1 MKLIFHKRYIGN
13 ACLKE
18 SVGNYGA
25 FYLHI
30 GGKKKMSEKV
40 LQYDKPSLQGTLT
53 IPGDKSVSHR
63 SVMFGAIAK
72 GKTTVDGFLLGEDC
86 LSTIDCFRKL
96 GVKIDVEGTNV
107 SIDSPGIDGWQ
118 EPSEVLYTGNSG
130 TTTRLM
136 LGILAGSNVHTVMT
150 GDASIGKRPMRR
162 VIDPLRQMG
171 AHITGRANGQYT
183 PLAIQGTTLRAIDY
197 HMPVA
202 SAQVKSAI
210 LLAGLRA
217 EGTTIV
223 RETEISRDH
232 TERMLRQFGA
242 KVDEADGVISI
253 QGGQTLTGTH
263 VSVPGDISSAAFF
276 LVAGAI
282 CEGSKIMLKNVGINP
297 TRDGIIEVLQN
308 MGAAMTLMPNEDSQS
323 EPTATITIETSALKG
338 TTIEGDIIPRLI
350 DEIPI
355 LALLATQAH
364 GKTIIK
370 DAEELK
376 VKETDRITAVVDELK
391 KLGANIEATEDGM
404 IIEGPTPLQGAS
416 LKTYGDH
423 RIGMMGAVAALITD
437 GAVTLDD
444 AECIA
449 VSYPPFFE
457 HIEVVK

>member
-1 MKLIFHKRYIGN
+1 
-13 ACLKE
+13 
-18 SVGNYGA
+18 
-25 FYLHI
+25 
-30 GGKKKMSEKV
+30 MSEKV
-40 LQYDKPSLQGTLT
+40 LQYHKPSLQGHLT

-63 SVMFGAIAK
+63 SVMFGAIAT

-96 GVKIDVEGTNV
+96 GVKIDVDGTNV
-107 SIDSPGIDGWQ
+107 TIESAGMEAWQ

-136 LGILAGSNVHTVMT
+136 LGILAGSNVHSVMT

-171 AHITGRANGQYT
+171 AHITGRADGQYT
-183 PLAIQGTTLRAIDY
+183 PLAIQGSTLQAIDY
-197 HMPVA
+197 QMPVA

-217 EGTTIV
+217 QGTTVV

-242 KVDEADGVISI
+242 QLTVEEGVISFE
-253 QGGQTLTGTH
+253 GGQTLLGTH

-282 CEGSKIMLKNVGINP
+282 CQDSKVVLENVGINP
-297 TRDGIIEVLQN
+297 TRDGVIEVLRN
-308 MGAAMTLMPNEDSQS
+308 MGASMTVVPNEDNQF
-323 EPTATITIETSALKG
+323 EPTATITIETSTLKG
-338 TTIEGDIIPRLI
+338 TIIEGDIIPRLI

-364 GKTIIK
+364 GTTIIK

-376 VKETDRITAVVDELK
+376 VKETDRITAVVDELQ
-391 KLGANIEATEDGM
+391 KLGARIEATKDGM
-404 IIEGPTPLQGAS
+404 VIEGPTPLQGAS

-423 RIGMMGAVAALITD
+423 RIGMMGAVAALITN

-449 VSYPPFFE
+449 VSYPSFFE
-457 HIEVVK
+457 HVEAVKK

>member
-1 MKLIFHKRYIGN
+1 
-13 ACLKE
+13 
-18 SVGNYGA
+18 
-25 FYLHI
+25 
-30 GGKKKMSEKV
+30 MSEKV
-40 LQYDKPSLQGTLT
+40 LQYHKPSLQGHLT

-63 SVMFGAIAK
+63 SVMFGAIAT

-96 GVKIDVEGTNV
+96 GVKIDVDGTNV
-107 SIDSPGIDGWQ
+107 TIESAGMEAWQ

-136 LGILAGSNVHTVMT
+136 LGILAGSNVHSVMT

-171 AHITGRANGQYT
+171 AHITGRADGQYT
-183 PLAIQGTTLRAIDY
+183 PLAIQGTTLQAIDY
-197 HMPVA
+197 QMPVA

-217 EGTTIV
+217 QGTTVV

-242 KVDEADGVISI
+242 QLTVEEGVISFE
-253 QGGQTLTGTH
+253 GGQTLLGTH

-282 CEGSKIMLKNVGINP
+282 CQNSKVVLENVGINP
-297 TRDGIIEVLQN
+297 TRDGVIEVLRN
-308 MGAAMTLMPNEDSQS
+308 MGASMTVVPNEEDQF
-323 EPTATITIETSALKG
+323 EPTATITIETSTLKG
-338 TTIEGDIIPRLI
+338 TIIEGDIIPRLI

-364 GKTIIK
+364 GTTIIK

-376 VKETDRITAVVDELK
+376 VKETDRITAVVDELQ
-391 KLGANIEATEDGM
+391 KLGARIEATEDGM
-404 IIEGPTPLQGAS
+404 VIEVPTPLQGAS

-423 RIGMMGAVAALITD
+423 RIGMMGAVAALITN

-449 VSYPPFFE
+449 VSYPSFFE
-457 HIEVVK
+457 HVETVKK

>member
-1 MKLIFHKRYIGN
+1 
-13 ACLKE
+13 
-18 SVGNYGA
+18 
-25 FYLHI
+25 
-30 GGKKKMSEKV
+30 MSEKV
-40 LQYDKPSLQGTLT
+40 LQYHKPSLQGHLT

-63 SVMFGAIAK
+63 SVMFGAIAT

-96 GVKIDVEGTNV
+96 GVKIDVDGTNV
-107 SIDSPGIDGWQ
+107 TIESAGMEAWQ

-136 LGILAGSNVHTVMT
+136 LGILAGSNVHSVMT

-171 AHITGRANGQYT
+171 AHITGRADGQYT
-183 PLAIQGTTLRAIDY
+183 PLAIQGTTLQAIDY
-197 HMPVA
+197 QMPVA

-217 EGTTIV
+217 QGTTVV

-242 KVDEADGVISI
+242 QLTVEEGVISFE
-253 QGGQTLTGTH
+253 GGQTLLGTH

-282 CEGSKIMLKNVGINP
+282 CQDSKVVLENVGINP
-297 TRDGIIEVLQN
+297 TRDGVIEVLRN
-308 MGAAMTLMPNEDSQS
+308 MGASMSVVPNEDDQF
-323 EPTATITIETSALKG
+323 EPTATITIETSTLKG
-338 TTIEGDIIPRLI
+338 TIIEGDIIPRLI

-355 LALLATQAH
+355 LALLGTQAH
-364 GKTIIK
+364 GTTIIK

-376 VKETDRITAVVDELK
+376 VKETDRITAVVDELQ
-391 KLGANIEATEDGM
+391 KLGARIEATEDGM
-404 IIEGPTPLQGAS
+404 VIEGPTPLQGAS

-423 RIGMMGAVAALITD
+423 RIGMMGAVAALITN

-449 VSYPPFFE
+449 VSYPSFFE
-457 HIEVVK
+457 HVEAVKK

>member
-1 MKLIFHKRYIGN
+1 MT
-13 ACLKE
+13 
-18 SVGNYGA
+18 
-25 FYLHI
+25 
-30 GGKKKMSEKV
+30 EKV
-40 LQYDKPSLQGTLT
+40 LNYNKPSLNGRLT
-53 IPGDKSVSHR
+53 VPGDKSISHR
-63 SVMFGAIAK
+63 SVMFGAIAQ

-96 GVKIDVEGTNV
+96 GVKIDVDGTNV
-107 SIDSPGIDGWQ
+107 TIESDGMDAWQ
-118 EPSEVLYTGNSG
+118 EPTEVLYTGNSG

-136 LGILAGSNVHTVMT
+136 LGILAGSDIHTIMT

-183 PLAIQGTTLRAIDY
+183 PLAIQGTKLQAIDY
-197 HMPVA
+197 QMPVA

-217 EGTTIV
+217 EGTTVV
-223 RETEISRDH
+223 RETEVSRDH

-242 KVDEADGVISI
+242 QVDEENGVVSFK
-253 QGGQTLTGTH
+253 GGQSLTGTH

-282 CEGSKIMLKNVGINP
+282 CGNSKIVLENVGVNP

-308 MGAAMTLMPNEDSQS
+308 MSATMSMVQANDGQA
-323 EPTATITIETSALKG
+323 EPTATIQIQTSTLNG
-338 TTIEGDIIPRLI
+338 TTIEGAIIPRLI

-355 LALLATQAH
+355 IALLATQAH

-376 VKETDRITAVVDELK
+376 VKETDRITAVVTELK
-391 KLGANIEATEDGM
+391 KLGAQIEATEDGM
-404 IIEGPTPLQGAS
+404 IIEGPTPLKGAS
-416 LKTYGDH
+416 LQTYGDH

-437 GAVTLDD
+437 GAITLDD
-444 AECIA
+444 AQCIA
-449 VSYPPFFE
+449 VSYPSFFE
-457 HIEVVK
+457 HIEAVK

>member
-1 MKLIFHKRYIGN
+1 
-13 ACLKE
+13 
-18 SVGNYGA
+18 
-25 FYLHI
+25 
-30 GGKKKMSEKV
+30 MSEKI
-40 LQYDKPSLQGTLT
+40 LQYNKPSLQGTLT

-63 SVMFGAIAK
+63 SVMFGAIAT

-107 SIDSPGIDGWQ
+107 SIDSPGIDEWQ

-136 LGILAGSNVHTVMT
+136 LGILAGSKVHSVMT

-183 PLAIQGTTLRAIDY
+183 PLAIQGTPLQAIDY

-202 SAQVKSAI
+202 SAQVKSAV

-242 KVDEADGVISI
+242 EIDVMDGVISFE
-253 QGGQTLTGTH
+253 GGQTLTGTH

-282 CEGSKIMLKNVGINP
+282 CQNSKITLENVGINP
-297 TRDGIIEVLQN
+297 TRDGIIEILQN
-308 MGAAMTLMPNEDSQS
+308 MGASMTVIPNEDSQS
-323 EPTATITIETSALKG
+323 EPTATITIETSTLKA
-338 TTIEGDIIPRLI
+338 TTIEGEIIPRLI

-355 LALLATQAH
+355 LALLATQAY

-376 VKETDRITAVVDELK
+376 VKETDRIAAVVDELR
-391 KLGANIEATEDGM
+391 KLGAKIEATEDGM
-404 IIEGPTPLQGAS
+404 MIEGPTPLQGSS
-416 LKTYGDH
+416 LQTYGDH
-423 RIGMMGAVAALITD
+423 RIGMMGAIAALITE
-437 GAVTLDD
+437 GTVTLDD
-444 AECIA
+444 ADCIA
-449 VSYPPFFE
+449 VSYPTFFE
-457 HIEVVK
+457 HIESVK

>member
-1 MKLIFHKRYIGN
+1 
-13 ACLKE
+13 
-18 SVGNYGA
+18 
-25 FYLHI
+25 
-30 GGKKKMSEKV
+30 MSEKV

-171 AHITGRANGQYT
+171 THITGRANGQYT

-242 KVDEADGVISI
+242 KVDEVDGVISI

-308 MGAAMTLMPNEDSQS
+308 MGATMTLMPNEDTQS

-391 KLGANIEATEDGM
+391 KLGANIESTEDGM
-404 IIEGPTPLQGAS
+404 IIEGPTPLRGAS

-444 AECIA
+444 ADCIA

>member
-1 MKLIFHKRYIGN
+1 
-13 ACLKE
+13 
-18 SVGNYGA
+18 
-25 FYLHI
+25 
-30 GGKKKMSEKV
+30 MSEKV
-40 LQYDKPSLQGTLT
+40 LQYHKPSLQGHLT

-63 SVMFGAIAK
+63 SVMFGAIAT

-96 GVKIDVEGTNV
+96 GVKIDVDGTNV
-107 SIDSPGIDGWQ
+107 TIESAGMEAWQ

-136 LGILAGSNVHTVMT
+136 LGILAGSNVHSVMT

-171 AHITGRANGQYT
+171 AHITGRADGQYT
-183 PLAIQGTTLRAIDY
+183 PLAIQGTTLQAIDY
-197 HMPVA
+197 QMPVA

-217 EGTTIV
+217 QGTTVV

-242 KVDEADGVISI
+242 QITVEEGVISFE
-253 QGGQTLTGTH
+253 GGQTLLGTH

-282 CEGSKIMLKNVGINP
+282 CQNSKVVLENVGINP
-297 TRDGIIEVLQN
+297 TRDGVIEVLRN
-308 MGAAMTLMPNEDSQS
+308 MGASMTVVPNEDDQS
-323 EPTATITIETSALKG
+323 EPTATITIETSTLKG
-338 TTIEGDIIPRLI
+338 TIIEGDIIPRLI

-364 GKTIIK
+364 GTTIIK

-376 VKETDRITAVVDELK
+376 VKETDRITAVVDELQ
-391 KLGANIEATEDGM
+391 KLGARIEATEDGM
-404 IIEGPTPLQGAS
+404 VIEGPTPLQGAS

-423 RIGMMGAVAALITD
+423 RIGMMGAVAALITN

-449 VSYPPFFE
+449 VSYPSFFE
-457 HIEVVK
+457 HVETVKK

>member
-1 MKLIFHKRYIGN
+1 
-13 ACLKE
+13 
-18 SVGNYGA
+18 
-25 FYLHI
+25 
-30 GGKKKMSEKV
+30 MSEKV
-40 LQYDKPSLQGTLT
+40 LQYHKPSLQGILT

-63 SVMFGAIAK
+63 SVMFGSIAT

-96 GVKIDVEGTNV
+96 GVKIDVDGTNV
-107 SIDSPGIDGWQ
+107 TIDSAGMDAWQ
-118 EPSEVLYTGNSG
+118 ESTEVLYTGNSG

-171 AHITGRANGQYT
+171 AHITGRANGQFT
-183 PLAIQGTTLRAIDY
+183 PLAIQGTKLQAIDY
-197 HMPVA
+197 QMPVA

-223 RETEISRDH
+223 RESEVSRDH

-242 KVDEADGVISI
+242 QVDVADGVVSFK
-253 QGGQTLTGTH
+253 GGQTLTGTH

-282 CEGSKIMLKNVGINP
+282 CKGSRIVLENVGVNP

-308 MGAAMTLMPNEDSQS
+308 MGASMTLAHNDDGQA
-323 EPTATITIETSALKG
+323 EPTATITIATSTLQG

-391 KLGANIEATEDGM
+391 KLGATIEATADGM
-404 IIEGPTPLQGAS
+404 VIEGPTPLRGAS

-423 RIGMMGAVAALITD
+423 RIGMMGAVAALMTD

-444 AECIA
+444 AQCIA
-449 VSYPPFFE
+449 VSYPTFFKHVE
-457 HIEVVK
+457 TVTQ

>member
-1 MKLIFHKRYIGN
+1 
-13 ACLKE
+13 
-18 SVGNYGA
+18 
-25 FYLHI
+25 
-30 GGKKKMSEKV
+30 MSEKV

-171 AHITGRANGQYT
+171 THITGRANGQYT

-242 KVDEADGVISI
+242 KVDEVDGVISI

-308 MGAAMTLMPNEDSQS
+308 MGATMTLMPNEDSQS

-391 KLGANIEATEDGM
+391 KLGANIESTEDGM
-404 IIEGPTPLQGAS
+404 IIEGPTPLRGAS

-444 AECIA
+444 ADCIA